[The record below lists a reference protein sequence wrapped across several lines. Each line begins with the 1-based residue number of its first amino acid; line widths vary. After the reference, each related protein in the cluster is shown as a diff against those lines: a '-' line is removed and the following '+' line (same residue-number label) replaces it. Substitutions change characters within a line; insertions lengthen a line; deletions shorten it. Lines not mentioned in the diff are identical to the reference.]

1 MCGIVGY
8 IGYKKAK
15 DVILDGLKHL
25 EYRGYDSSGIAL
37 LEEGKIEIVRAVGKL
52 SNLMERLKEKSYS
65 STVGIGHTRWATHG
79 KPSEENAH
87 PHMSKDIAIVHN
99 GIIENYVEL
108 KEELLAKGYQF
119 TSETDTEV
127 IAHILTENYSNNLI
141 DAVQKAMKRL
151 KGSYAVALISQREPE
166 KVVAFRKDSP
176 LVVGI
181 GEGENFVASD
191 IPALLPYTRSFIFLE
206 DGDIAVLTR
215 ESVAIYDERGKR
227 IQRDVHHIDWNPV
240 MAERAGYRHFMEK
253 EIHEQPRALTDTMR
267 GRINLERGEIHMEG
281 LLDLTRHLRD
291 VDHIIL
297 SACGTSW
304 HASLIGKLFLERFAR
319 ITTSSEI
326 ASELRYREPVLG
338 THTLLV
344 SISQSGETADTIRA
358 HRMIRKKGTKA
369 ITICNVPGST
379 LSRETDGIIYTHAG
393 PEIGVASTKAF
404 TTQIMALLLFSLHM
418 GRLRGVLSKE
428 KVKEILSHLV
438 KVPEI
443 VREALKKQEKI
454 RDMAKRYKN
463 YKNFLYLGRGF
474 HYPIALEGALKLKEI
489 SYIHAEGYPGGEM
502 KHGPIALIDRNF
514 PVFVI
519 STYGDV
525 YEKTIGN
532 IEEIRARDGIVISI
546 VTEGDERVKKIS
558 NETIEIPEVPEFL
571 SIFPE
576 SVIFQLFAY
585 HVATLLGLDVDQPRN
600 LAKSVTVE

>member
-253 EIHEQPRALTDTMR
+253 EVHEQPRALTDTMR